1 MNRYY
6 PIDRDGCERDRVIP
20 CEGGCPSKHCAMPD
34 PCCCPSRP
42 EHCCV
47 CVTGPA
53 GPMGPTGPQGIP
65 GPDGAVGPTGPT
77 GATGAVGP
85 TGPAGVTG
93 AVGPTGPAGATGA
106 VGPTGPTGATGA
118 TGAVGPTGATEPC
131 RYGKRSGRGIRVE
144 VSFSEEG
151 GSLSDCL
158 VRYFLNWKE

>member
-47 CVTGPA
+47 CVTGPTGPA
-53 GPMGPTGPQGIP
+53 GPTGPTGPQGIP

-85 TGPAGVTG
+85 TGPTGATG

-106 VGPTGPTGATGA
+106 VGPTGATG
-118 TGAVGPTGATEPC
+118 PC
-131 RYGKRSGRGIRVE
+131 RYGKRSSSGIRVE
-144 VSFSEEG
+144 VSFSGEG
-151 GSLSDCL
+151 GSLSDRL